1 MIIDFRNL
9 SLLICYVDSG
19 YFIIPRRLTKLRLIC
34 YKRLV
39 KHIKLARYLALL
51 PFPGIKGI

>member
-9 SLLICYVDSG
+9 ALLIRWIDAG
-19 YFIIPRRLTKLRLIC
+19 YFIIPRQSSKLRLIC

-39 KHIKLARYLALL
+39 KQIKLARYLALL
-51 PFPGIKGI
+51 PYPGLKGI

>member
-1 MIIDFRNL
+1 MIINFRNL
-9 SLLICYVDSG
+9 VLLSQYVDSG
-19 YFIIPRRLTKLRLIC
+19 YFIIPRRYTKLRLIC

-51 PFPGIKGI
+51 PFPGLQAI